1 MGKESS
7 PSFEP
12 KQLYQARVISQ
23 RHAARVSENL
33 QKPVIVVGPGVQYQR
48 GEQPSP
54 QLEGSR
60 DRERFLGKVR
70 KVGGKVM
77 AVFLGATIAVGVG
90 NAFRD
95 GASSEKREGAPACQ
109 TVTMS
114 GPERSGGLV
123 TASKEDRQAAQAA
136 LNELPG
142 GYQVENT
149 PVGGTMVSS
158 EKGAEIFG
166 PGTEVTF
173 CVTDRGVSTNYS
185 SSESATAFPG
195 SAAEFSAVIP
205 GNPESDDPESD

>member
-1 MGKESS
+1 MGKLP
-7 PSFEP
+7 PSFER
-12 KQLYQARVISQ
+12 KQLHQARVISQ

-60 DRERFLGKVR
+60 DRRFLGKVR

-173 CVTDRGVSTNYS
+173 CVTESGVITNYS
-185 SSESATAFPG
+185 SPESATAFPG
-195 SAAEFSAVIP
+195 SAAEFSAVTP
-205 GNPESDDPESD
+205 GEPESPDPKSH

>member
-1 MGKESS
+1 M
-7 PSFEP
+7 
-12 KQLYQARVISQ
+12 
-23 RHAARVSENL
+23 

-60 DRERFLGKVR
+60 DRRFLGKVR

-173 CVTDRGVSTNYS
+173 CVTESGVSTNYS
-185 SSESATAFPG
+185 SPESATAFPG
-195 SAAEFSAVIP
+195 SAAEFSAVTP
-205 GNPESDDPESD
+205 GEPESPDPKSH

>member
-1 MGKESS
+1 
-7 PSFEP
+7 
-12 KQLYQARVISQ
+12 
-23 RHAARVSENL
+23 
-33 QKPVIVVGPGVQYQR
+33 
-48 GEQPSP
+48 
-54 QLEGSR
+54 
-60 DRERFLGKVR
+60 
-70 KVGGKVM
+70 M

-173 CVTDRGVSTNYS
+173 CVTDRSISTNYS

-205 GNPESDDPESD
+205 GNPESDDPECLGSG

>member
-1 MGKESS
+1 MGKLQ
-7 PSFEP
+7 PSFER
-12 KQLYQARVISQ
+12 KQLHQARVISQ

-60 DRERFLGKVR
+60 DRRFLGKVR

-173 CVTDRGVSTNYS
+173 CVTESGVSTNYS
-185 SSESATAFPG
+185 SPESATAFPG
-195 SAAEFSAVIP
+195 SAAEFSAVTP
-205 GNPESDDPESD
+205 GEPESPDPKSH

>member
-77 AVFLGATIAVGVG
+77 AVFSL
-90 NAFRD
+90 
-95 GASSEKREGAPACQ
+95 
-109 TVTMS
+109 
-114 GPERSGGLV
+114 
-123 TASKEDRQAAQAA
+123 DRKS
-136 LNELPG
+136 
-142 GYQVENT
+142 V
-149 PVGGTMVSS
+149 V
-158 EKGAEIFG
+158 
-166 PGTEVTF
+166 
-173 CVTDRGVSTNYS
+173 
-185 SSESATAFPG
+185 
-195 SAAEFSAVIP
+195 
-205 GNPESDDPESD
+205 